1 MHLQN
6 IKLPYRARIENFRG
20 SVVKCNILCVRRATT
35 MTLSRKEKKIEV
47 IRLSMMGTVG
57 KDSVAED
64 REGHLP
70 DDETIGE
77 VDEADEET
85 DVADQGRMLH

>member
-1 MHLQN
+1 
-6 IKLPYRARIENFRG
+6 
-20 SVVKCNILCVRRATT
+20 

-77 VDEADEET
+77 EDDT
-85 DVADQGRMLH
+85 